1 MHPTSDPAHESQT
14 RTDPGA
20 DGNDD
25 AVKVPDDGEE
35 QIEPVQKTS
44 VLINISFCLGVGL
57 MLVYAG
63 LDAHQALAS
72 AGHGWDIV
80 SIFTIAVPRLLSG
93 TIWVELIILCFLA
106 VMCTGSRGARQTLML
121 YAAVCCLSGMLI
133 TAGSF
138 DLAGFFFP
146 AFTAL
151 NPATSPAT
159 ASLTVTKVLVIIVGV
174 GAALFIFLL
183 GLVST
188 WDEEGV
194 LSEEPPASAAES
206 MENVAGADEETGM
219 TIEERQAAHYLE
231 MLRLIDEEERVTRT
245 PAEQRILDL
254 RAKMA
259 VTENPLEKQRL
270 EGEILLTL
278 RAERAGLE
286 PYDGELDG
294 DEPVDGEL
302 VDEEETSEGA
312 EATASTE
319 SATPKLV
326 LPPRPKAL
334 YGVMWCFVAMMV
346 VEAAHQIF
354 LHVIDERSAGGV
366 ELWVGFILPGLALLL
381 VVHAIPMLIL
391 WLLWR
396 GRTLAYV
403 IVVIIFIFIAIKGL
417 IDFANTF
424 LTTGYL
430 SRLMSGTQTWSS
442 RYYAAAVLSEN
453 VADTLITFLSILIVV
468 LLIRRSTRMYVAI
481 VSSMRLK
488 AREQRNAG
496 ESYVVSHQNTDTETR
511 ARLEEA
517 QAHRKHKEADRGA
530 EEAVAQQYE
539 TTRRKAARKKPRK
552 EQRGYKDTSVYTEEG
567 YRLN

>member
-1 MHPTSDPAHESQT
+1 MTPTSDPAHESQI
-14 RTDPGA
+14 RTDPEGH
-20 DGNDD
+20 DD
-25 AVKVPDDGEE
+25 TVETPDNGEE
-35 QIEPVQKTS
+35 RIESAQKTS
-44 VLINISFCLGVGL
+44 VLVDISFCLGVGL

-106 VMCTGSRGARQTLML
+106 VLCTGSRGARQTLML

-188 WDEEGV
+188 RDEDVV
-194 LSEEPPASAAES
+194 LSEEPPAPAAEGAK
-206 MENVAGADEETGM
+206 NVAGADEEAGM

-259 VTENPLEKQRL
+259 VTENPLERQRL

-294 DEPVDGEL
+294 DEPADDEPVDDEL
-302 VDEEETSEGA
+302 VDEGHVASHQGTGA
-312 EATASTE
+312 E
-319 SATPKLV
+319 
-326 LPPRPKAL
+326 
-334 YGVMWCFVAMMV
+334 
-346 VEAAHQIF
+346 
-354 LHVIDERSAGGV
+354 
-366 ELWVGFILPGLALLL
+366 
-381 VVHAIPMLIL
+381 
-391 WLLWR
+391 
-396 GRTLAYV
+396 
-403 IVVIIFIFIAIKGL
+403 
-417 IDFANTF
+417 
-424 LTTGYL
+424 
-430 SRLMSGTQTWSS
+430 MS
-442 RYYAAAVLSEN
+442 
-453 VADTLITFLSILIVV
+453 
-468 LLIRRSTRMYVAI
+468 
-481 VSSMRLK
+481 
-488 AREQRNAG
+488 
-496 ESYVVSHQNTDTETR
+496 

-517 QAHRKHKEADRGA
+517 QAHREEEEANRRA

-539 TTRRKAARKKPRK
+539 TARRKAGRKKPRK

>member
-1 MHPTSDPAHESQT
+1 MYPTSDPAHESQT
-14 RTDPGA
+14 RTDP
-20 DGNDD
+20 DGHKDTVE
-25 AVKVPDDGEE
+25 APDDGEE
-35 QIEPVQKTS
+35 RIEPVQKTS
-44 VLINISFCLGVGL
+44 VLVDISFYLGVAL

-72 AGHGWDIV
+72 ADHGWDIV

-106 VMCTGSRGARQTLML
+106 VLCTGSRGARQTLML

-183 GLVST
+183 ALVST
-188 WDEEGV
+188 RDEEVV
-194 LSEEPPASAAES
+194 LSEEPPAPAAES
-206 MENVAGADEETGM
+206 AKNVAGADEEAGM

-294 DEPVDGEL
+294 DEPVD
-302 VDEEETSEGA
+302 EEN
-312 EATASTE
+312 
-319 SATPKLV
+319 
-326 LPPRPKAL
+326 AL
-334 YGVMWCFVAMMV
+334 
-346 VEAAHQIF
+346 
-354 LHVIDERSAGGV
+354 
-366 ELWVGFILPGLALLL
+366 
-381 VVHAIPMLIL
+381 
-391 WLLWR
+391 
-396 GRTLAYV
+396 
-403 IVVIIFIFIAIKGL
+403 
-417 IDFANTF
+417 
-424 LTTGYL
+424 
-430 SRLMSGTQTWSS
+430 
-442 RYYAAAVLSEN
+442 
-453 VADTLITFLSILIVV
+453 
-468 LLIRRSTRMYVAI
+468 
-481 VSSMRLK
+481 
-488 AREQRNAG
+488 
-496 ESYVVSHQNTDTETR
+496 SHQSADTETR
-511 ARLEEA
+511 AQLEEE
-517 QAHRKHKEADRGA
+517 QVRRKEKEANRRA

-539 TTRRKAARKKPRK
+539 ATRRKADRKKPRK

>member
-1 MHPTSDPAHESQT
+1 MTPTSDPAHESQV
-14 RTDPGA
+14 RTDP
-20 DGNDD
+20 DGHDD
-25 AVKVPDDGEE
+25 TVETPDNGKER
-35 QIEPVQKTS
+35 IESAQKTS
-44 VLINISFCLGVGL
+44 VLVDISFCLG
-57 MLVYAG
+57 VYAG

-72 AGHGWDIV
+72 SGHGWDIV

-106 VMCTGSRGARQTLML
+106 VLCTGSRGARQTLML

-188 WDEEGV
+188 RDEDVV
-194 LSEEPPASAAES
+194 LSEEPPAPAAEGAK
-206 MENVAGADEETGM
+206 NVAGADEEAGM

-294 DEPVDGEL
+294 DEPVDDEL
-302 VDEEETSEGA
+302 VDDEPVDEEN
-312 EATASTE
+312 
-319 SATPKLV
+319 V
-326 LPPRPKAL
+326 LS
-334 YGVMWCFVAMMV
+334 
-346 VEAAHQIF
+346 HQ
-354 LHVIDERSAGGV
+354 SAG
-366 ELWVGFILPGLALLL
+366 A
-381 VVHAIPMLIL
+381 
-391 WLLWR
+391 
-396 GRTLAYV
+396 
-403 IVVIIFIFIAIKGL
+403 
-417 IDFANTF
+417 
-424 LTTGYL
+424 
-430 SRLMSGTQTWSS
+430 
-442 RYYAAAVLSEN
+442 
-453 VADTLITFLSILIVV
+453 
-468 LLIRRSTRMYVAI
+468 
-481 VSSMRLK
+481 
-488 AREQRNAG
+488 
-496 ESYVVSHQNTDTETR
+496 ETR

-517 QAHRKHKEADRGA
+517 QAHREEEEANRRA

-539 TTRRKAARKKPRK
+539 TARRKAGRKKPRK

>member
-1 MHPTSDPAHESQT
+1 MTPTSDPAHESQI
-14 RTDPGA
+14 RTDPEGH
-20 DGNDD
+20 DD
-25 AVKVPDDGEE
+25 TVETPDNGEE
-35 QIEPVQKTS
+35 RIEPVQKTS
-44 VLINISFCLGVGL
+44 VLVDISFCLGVGL

-72 AGHGWDIV
+72 SGHGWDIV

-106 VMCTGSRGARQTLML
+106 VLCTGSRGARQTLML

-188 WDEEGV
+188 RDEDVV
-194 LSEEPPASAAES
+194 LSEEPPAPAAEGAK
-206 MENVAGADEETGM
+206 NVAGADEEAGM

-294 DEPVDGEL
+294 EEPVDDEPVDDEP
-302 VDEEETSEGA
+302 VDEGH
-312 EATASTE
+312 
-319 SATPKLV
+319 
-326 LPPRPKAL
+326 
-334 YGVMWCFVAMMV
+334 VA
-346 VEAAHQIF
+346 
-354 LHVIDERSAGGV
+354 
-366 ELWVGFILPGLALLL
+366 
-381 VVHAIPMLIL
+381 
-391 WLLWR
+391 
-396 GRTLAYV
+396 
-403 IVVIIFIFIAIKGL
+403 
-417 IDFANTF
+417 
-424 LTTGYL
+424 
-430 SRLMSGTQTWSS
+430 
-442 RYYAAAVLSEN
+442 
-453 VADTLITFLSILIVV
+453 
-468 LLIRRSTRMYVAI
+468 
-481 VSSMRLK
+481 
-488 AREQRNAG
+488 
-496 ESYVVSHQNTDTETR
+496 SHQSADTETR

-517 QAHRKHKEADRGA
+517 QAHREDEEANRRA

-539 TTRRKAARKKPRK
+539 TARRKADRKKPRK

>member
-1 MHPTSDPAHESQT
+1 MYPTSDPAHESQT
-14 RTDPGA
+14 RIDP
-20 DGNDD
+20 D
-25 AVKVPDDGEE
+25 AGEE

-80 SIFTIAVPRLLSG
+80 SIFTIAVLRLLSG

-188 WDEEGV
+188 RDEEAV
-194 LSEEPPASAAES
+194 LSEEPPASAVES

-231 MLRLIDEEERVTRT
+231 MLRLIDEEERVIRT

-286 PYDGELDG
+286 PYNGELDG

-302 VDEEETSEGA
+302 VDDEPVDDEPVDEE
-312 EATASTE
+312 
-319 SATPKLV
+319 
-326 LPPRPKAL
+326 
-334 YGVMWCFVAMMV
+334 
-346 VEAAHQIF
+346 
-354 LHVIDERSAGGV
+354 
-366 ELWVGFILPGLALLL
+366 
-381 VVHAIPMLIL
+381 
-391 WLLWR
+391 
-396 GRTLAYV
+396 
-403 IVVIIFIFIAIKGL
+403 
-417 IDFANTF
+417 N
-424 LTTGYL
+424 
-430 SRLMSGTQTWSS
+430 
-442 RYYAAAVLSEN
+442 VLS
-453 VADTLITFLSILIVV
+453 
-468 LLIRRSTRMYVAI
+468 
-481 VSSMRLK
+481 
-488 AREQRNAG
+488 
-496 ESYVVSHQNTDTETR
+496 HQSADTETR

-517 QAHRKHKEADRGA
+517 QAHRKEQEAGRRA
-530 EEAVAQQYE
+530 EEAVAQQYK

>member
-1 MHPTSDPAHESQT
+1 MTPTSDPAHESQI
-14 RTDPGA
+14 RIDPEGH
-20 DGNDD
+20 DD
-25 AVKVPDDGEE
+25 TVETPDNGEE
-35 QIEPVQKTS
+35 RIEPVQKTS
-44 VLINISFCLGVGL
+44 VLVDISFCLGVGL

-72 AGHGWDIV
+72 SGHGWDIV

-106 VMCTGSRGARQTLML
+106 VLCTGSRGARQTLML

-188 WDEEGV
+188 RDEDVV
-194 LSEEPPASAAES
+194 LSEEPPAPAAEGAK
-206 MENVAGADEETGM
+206 NVAGADEEAGM

-294 DEPVDGEL
+294 EEPVDDELVDDEL
-302 VDEEETSEGA
+302 VDEGH
-312 EATASTE
+312 
-319 SATPKLV
+319 
-326 LPPRPKAL
+326 
-334 YGVMWCFVAMMV
+334 VA
-346 VEAAHQIF
+346 
-354 LHVIDERSAGGV
+354 
-366 ELWVGFILPGLALLL
+366 
-381 VVHAIPMLIL
+381 
-391 WLLWR
+391 
-396 GRTLAYV
+396 
-403 IVVIIFIFIAIKGL
+403 
-417 IDFANTF
+417 
-424 LTTGYL
+424 
-430 SRLMSGTQTWSS
+430 
-442 RYYAAAVLSEN
+442 
-453 VADTLITFLSILIVV
+453 
-468 LLIRRSTRMYVAI
+468 
-481 VSSMRLK
+481 
-488 AREQRNAG
+488 
-496 ESYVVSHQNTDTETR
+496 SHQAADTETR

-517 QAHRKHKEADRGA
+517 QAHREEEEANRRA
-530 EEAVAQQYE
+530 EEVVAQQYE
-539 TTRRKAARKKPRK
+539 TARRKAGRKKPHK

>member
-1 MHPTSDPAHESQT
+1 MTPTSDPAHESQI
-14 RTDPGA
+14 RINPEGH
-20 DGNDD
+20 DD
-25 AVKVPDDGEE
+25 TVETPDDGEE
-35 QIEPVQKTS
+35 RIEPAQKTS
-44 VLINISFCLGVGL
+44 VLVDISFCLGVGL

-106 VMCTGSRGARQTLML
+106 VLCTGSRGARQTLML

-133 TAGSF
+133 TTGSF

-188 WDEEGV
+188 RDEDVV
-194 LSEEPPASAAES
+194 LSEEPPAPAAEGAK
-206 MENVAGADEETGM
+206 NVAGADEEAGM

-294 DEPVDGEL
+294 EEPVDDEPVDDEP
-302 VDEEETSEGA
+302 VDEGHVASHQGAGA
-312 EATASTE
+312 EM
-319 SATPKLV
+319 SA
-326 LPPRPKAL
+326 
-334 YGVMWCFVAMMV
+334 
-346 VEAAHQIF
+346 
-354 LHVIDERSAGGV
+354 
-366 ELWVGFILPGLALLL
+366 
-381 VVHAIPMLIL
+381 
-391 WLLWR
+391 
-396 GRTLAYV
+396 
-403 IVVIIFIFIAIKGL
+403 
-417 IDFANTF
+417 
-424 LTTGYL
+424 
-430 SRLMSGTQTWSS
+430 
-442 RYYAAAVLSEN
+442 
-453 VADTLITFLSILIVV
+453 
-468 LLIRRSTRMYVAI
+468 RM
-481 VSSMRLK
+481 
-488 AREQRNAG
+488 
-496 ESYVVSHQNTDTETR
+496 
-511 ARLEEA
+511 EEA
-517 QAHRKHKEADRGA
+517 QAHREDEEANRRA

-539 TTRRKAARKKPRK
+539 TARRKAGRKKPRK

>member
-1 MHPTSDPAHESQT
+1 MPPTSDPAHESQI
-14 RTDPGA
+14 RTDP
-20 DGNDD
+20 DGHKDTVE
-25 AVKVPDDGEE
+25 APDDGEE
-35 QIEPVQKTS
+35 RIGPVQKTS
-44 VLINISFCLGVGL
+44 VLVDISFCLGVGL

-106 VMCTGSRGARQTLML
+106 VLCTGSRGARQTLML

-188 WDEEGV
+188 RDEDVV
-194 LSEEPPASAAES
+194 LSEEPPAPAAEGAK
-206 MENVAGADEETGM
+206 NVAGADEEAGM

-294 DEPVDGEL
+294 DEPVD
-302 VDEEETSEGA
+302 EEN
-312 EATASTE
+312 
-319 SATPKLV
+319 
-326 LPPRPKAL
+326 AL
-334 YGVMWCFVAMMV
+334 
-346 VEAAHQIF
+346 
-354 LHVIDERSAGGV
+354 
-366 ELWVGFILPGLALLL
+366 
-381 VVHAIPMLIL
+381 
-391 WLLWR
+391 
-396 GRTLAYV
+396 
-403 IVVIIFIFIAIKGL
+403 
-417 IDFANTF
+417 
-424 LTTGYL
+424 
-430 SRLMSGTQTWSS
+430 
-442 RYYAAAVLSEN
+442 
-453 VADTLITFLSILIVV
+453 
-468 LLIRRSTRMYVAI
+468 
-481 VSSMRLK
+481 
-488 AREQRNAG
+488 
-496 ESYVVSHQNTDTETR
+496 SHQSADTETR
-511 ARLEEA
+511 ARLEEE
-517 QAHRKHKEADRGA
+517 QVRRKEKEANRRA
-530 EEAVAQQYE
+530 EEAVAQQYK
-539 TTRRKAARKKPRK
+539 TNRRKADRKKPRK

>member
-1 MHPTSDPAHESQT
+1 M
-14 RTDPGA
+14 
-20 DGNDD
+20 
-25 AVKVPDDGEE
+25 PDDGEE
-35 QIEPVQKTS
+35 RIEPVQKTS
-44 VLINISFCLGVGL
+44 VLVDISFCLGVGL

-106 VMCTGSRGARQTLML
+106 VLCTGSRGARQTLML

-133 TAGSF
+133 TAGSS

-188 WDEEGV
+188 RDEDVV
-194 LSEEPPASAAES
+194 LSEEPPAPAAEGAK
-206 MENVAGADEETGM
+206 NVAGADEEAGM

-294 DEPVDGEL
+294 DEPIDDEP
-302 VDEEETSEGA
+302 VDEE
-312 EATASTE
+312 
-319 SATPKLV
+319 
-326 LPPRPKAL
+326 
-334 YGVMWCFVAMMV
+334 
-346 VEAAHQIF
+346 
-354 LHVIDERSAGGV
+354 
-366 ELWVGFILPGLALLL
+366 
-381 VVHAIPMLIL
+381 
-391 WLLWR
+391 
-396 GRTLAYV
+396 
-403 IVVIIFIFIAIKGL
+403 
-417 IDFANTF
+417 N
-424 LTTGYL
+424 
-430 SRLMSGTQTWSS
+430 
-442 RYYAAAVLSEN
+442 VLS
-453 VADTLITFLSILIVV
+453 
-468 LLIRRSTRMYVAI
+468 
-481 VSSMRLK
+481 
-488 AREQRNAG
+488 
-496 ESYVVSHQNTDTETR
+496 HQSADTETR

-517 QAHRKHKEADRGA
+517 QAHREEEEANRRA

-539 TTRRKAARKKPRK
+539 TARRKAGRKKPHK
-552 EQRGYKDTSVYTEEG
+552 EQHGYKDTSVYTEEG

>member
-1 MHPTSDPAHESQT
+1 MTPTSDPAHESQI
-14 RTDPGA
+14 RINPEGH
-20 DGNDD
+20 DD
-25 AVKVPDDGEE
+25 TVETPDNGEE
-35 QIEPVQKTS
+35 RIEPAQKTS
-44 VLINISFCLGVGL
+44 VLVDISFCLGVGL

-106 VMCTGSRGARQTLML
+106 VLCTGSRGARQTLML

-188 WDEEGV
+188 RDEDVV
-194 LSEEPPASAAES
+194 LSEEPPAPAAEGAK
-206 MENVAGADEETGM
+206 NVAGADEEAGM

-286 PYDGELDG
+286 PYDGELIGEEPVSEEPID
-294 DEPVDGEL
+294 DEPVD
-302 VDEEETSEGA
+302 EGH
-312 EATASTE
+312 
-319 SATPKLV
+319 
-326 LPPRPKAL
+326 
-334 YGVMWCFVAMMV
+334 VA
-346 VEAAHQIF
+346 
-354 LHVIDERSAGGV
+354 
-366 ELWVGFILPGLALLL
+366 
-381 VVHAIPMLIL
+381 
-391 WLLWR
+391 
-396 GRTLAYV
+396 
-403 IVVIIFIFIAIKGL
+403 
-417 IDFANTF
+417 
-424 LTTGYL
+424 
-430 SRLMSGTQTWSS
+430 
-442 RYYAAAVLSEN
+442 
-453 VADTLITFLSILIVV
+453 
-468 LLIRRSTRMYVAI
+468 
-481 VSSMRLK
+481 
-488 AREQRNAG
+488 
-496 ESYVVSHQNTDTETR
+496 SHQSADAETR

-517 QAHRKHKEADRGA
+517 QAHREEEEANRRA

-539 TTRRKAARKKPRK
+539 TARRKAGRRKPRK

>member
-1 MHPTSDPAHESQT
+1 MYPTSDPAHESQT

-20 DGNDD
+20 
-25 AVKVPDDGEE
+25 GEE

-72 AGHGWDIV
+72 AGHDWDIV

-188 WDEEGV
+188 RDEEGV
-194 LSEEPPASAAES
+194 LSEEPPASAVES

-286 PYDGELDG
+286 PYNGELDG
-294 DEPVDGEL
+294 DEPVDGEP
-302 VDEEETSEGA
+302 VDEE
-312 EATASTE
+312 
-319 SATPKLV
+319 PV
-326 LPPRPKAL
+326 
-334 YGVMWCFVAMMV
+334 
-346 VEAAHQIF
+346 
-354 LHVIDERSAGGV
+354 DE
-366 ELWVGFILPGLALLL
+366 E
-381 VVHAIPMLIL
+381 
-391 WLLWR
+391 
-396 GRTLAYV
+396 
-403 IVVIIFIFIAIKGL
+403 
-417 IDFANTF
+417 N
-424 LTTGYL
+424 
-430 SRLMSGTQTWSS
+430 
-442 RYYAAAVLSEN
+442 VLS
-453 VADTLITFLSILIVV
+453 
-468 LLIRRSTRMYVAI
+468 
-481 VSSMRLK
+481 
-488 AREQRNAG
+488 
-496 ESYVVSHQNTDTETR
+496 HQSADTETR

-517 QAHRKHKEADRGA
+517 QAHRKHKEADRRA
-530 EEAVAQQYE
+530 EEAVAQQYK